1 MNIDGCGNNEIYSSN
16 GWGYSY
22 ILSWISDATRM
33 TPEEFANWRCIK
45 ANLKK
50 RPAVYK
56 QIFKNTENKREVYYE
71 NDKYEKYR
79 VRT

>member
-1 MNIDGCGNNEIYSSN
+1 MSKLNLDAYGNDEYYSRS

-33 TPEEFANWRCIK
+33 TPEEFANWQCIK

-50 RPAVYK
+50 RFAVYK
-56 QIFKNTENKREVYYE
+56 QVFKDTRK
-71 NDKYEKYR
+71 
-79 VRT
+79 